1 LSAAAADV
9 GVFGGSGFY
18 EFLDD
23 VEDVA
28 IDTPFGPAASSVA
41 VGSVDGVRVAF
52 LARHG
57 RGHELPPHKV
67 NWRANA
73 WALRET
79 GVRWIVGPCAVGSL
93 RPDRHPG
100 EMVVLDQLV
109 DRTWGR
115 GDTLFDGAA
124 VTGGP
129 THVPFADPYCP
140 EMRGPLLEAAKA
152 EGVVAHDGGTV
163 VVIQGP
169 RFSTRAESRWFRS
182 QGWDVVNMT
191 QYPEALLAREL
202 GVCYAGLAL
211 VTDYDTGVA
220 PETRDVIGAAAEP
233 VTMEAVF
240 EVLRAN
246 VEKTRQV
253 LRRAIPAL
261 AHLPRSCS
269 CGTLSAAPPSA

>member
-1 LSAAAADV
+1 LNADV

-18 EFLDD
+18 SFLDD
-23 VEDVA
+23 VEEVS
-28 IDTPFGPAASSVA
+28 IDTPYGPPASPVA
-41 VGSVDGVRVAF
+41 IGAIEGVPVAF

-57 RGHELPPHKV
+57 RSHELPPHKV

-73 WALRET
+73 WALREL

-100 EMVVLDQLV
+100 VMVVVDQLV

-115 GDTLFDGAA
+115 GDTFFDGP
-124 VTGGP
+124 VP

-140 EMRGPLLEAAKA
+140 ELRTPLLAAA
-152 EGVVAHDGGTV
+152 ADEGVTAHDGGTV

-202 GVCYAGLAL
+202 GICYAGLAL
-211 VTDYDTGVA
+211 VTDYDTGV
-220 PETRDVIGAAAEP
+220 EGVEDVEA

-240 EVLRAN
+240 QVLEAN
-246 VEKTRQV
+246 VEKTRRV
-253 LRRAIPAL
+253 LTRAIPAI
-261 AHLPRSCS
+261 ATLPRSCV
-269 CGTLSAAPPSA
+269 CGALSSAHGGS